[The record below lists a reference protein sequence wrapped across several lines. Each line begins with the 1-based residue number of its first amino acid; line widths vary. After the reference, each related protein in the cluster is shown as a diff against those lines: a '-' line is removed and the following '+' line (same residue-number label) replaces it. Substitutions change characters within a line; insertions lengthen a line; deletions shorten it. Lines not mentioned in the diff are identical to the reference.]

1 MTSRREIGAIA
12 FFVALLLAASFA
24 LFRERDGESARRPV
38 PLVRSSGGEPAV
50 RPLAAPPS
58 AESAPATSADVTRRI
73 RGRIVA
79 GEAPL
84 AGARVGLAL
93 IRGALPEGD
102 EPPRGRPL
110 AARALERGRLPVEAR

>member
-12 FFVALLLAASFA
+12 FFVALLLAASFT

-50 RPLAAPPS
+50 RPPAAPAASSALGTAPPRSALSAAPS

-84 AGARVGLAL
+84 AGARVGLA
-93 IRGALPEGD
+93 
-102 EPPRGRPL
+102 
-110 AARALERGRLPVEAR
+110 